1 MTADRSGSGGAVSGE
16 AASGEAAFGT
26 AAPGEAA
33 SGGAGPGSRTAL
45 VVGGAG
51 FVGRHAAAALAGG
64 GFRVL
69 TLGRAPRPGALRADL
84 AATAPGELAALLDR
98 HRVDLVVNA
107 AGAVWGGLDEETVHR
122 ANVTLVRT
130 LVEAVAVSARA
141 PRLVQLGSGYE
152 YGPTP
157 EGASVTEDAPARPTT
172 PYGRTKLLATR
183 TVLAAAE
190 EGRIDGVVLRVA
202 SALGPGAPA
211 GSLFGALLERLRA
224 APAGGPPAEIVL
236 RPLVSRQDFVDVR
249 DVGAAVCRAAT
260 AAPGAARLLNIGG
273 GRAVPVRDLVRH
285 LVGLSGAPVRI
296 TERDD
301 GTGARGGGLDWQ
313 LLDTAAARAAWGWTP
328 ARGPENALHDLWHH

>member
-1 MTADRSGSGGAVSGE
+1 MSADRPAGG
-16 AASGEAAFGT
+16 GT
-26 AAPGEAA
+26 VPGEAA
-33 SGGAGPGSRTAL
+33 PGSRTAL

-51 FVGRHAAAALAGG
+51 FLGRHVAAALADG

-69 TLGRAPRPGALRADL
+69 TLGRTPRPGALRADL

-107 AGAVWGGLDEETVHR
+107 AGAVWGGLDEESVHR
-122 ANVTLVRT
+122 ANVTLVRG
-130 LVEAVAVSARA
+130 LVAAVAASARA

-157 EGASVTEDAPARPTT
+157 EGEPVTEDAPARPTT
-172 PYGRTKLLATR
+172 PYGRTKLLATL

-190 EGRIDGVVLRVA
+190 EGLIDGVVLRVA

-211 GSLFGALLERLRA
+211 GSLFGALAERLRA
-224 APAGGPPAEIVL
+224 VPPGGPPAEIVL
-236 RPLVSRQDFVDVR
+236 RPLVSRQDFVHVG
-249 DVGAAVCRAAT
+249 DVGAAVLGAAT
-260 AAPGAARLLNIGG
+260 AAPGAARLCNIGG

-285 LVGLSGAPVRI
+285 LVGLSGAPARI
-296 TERDD
+296 VERDD

-328 ARGPENALHDLWHH
+328 GRGPENALRDLWHHGRGTRPTHQHGLTERDSR